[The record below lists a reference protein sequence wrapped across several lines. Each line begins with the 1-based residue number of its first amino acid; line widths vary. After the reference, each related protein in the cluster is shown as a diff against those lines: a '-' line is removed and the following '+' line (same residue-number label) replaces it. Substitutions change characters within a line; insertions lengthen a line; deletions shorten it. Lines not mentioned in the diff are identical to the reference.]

1 MLYFRKN
8 FLFLLPVAII
18 TAMVACSRDSSF
30 FKERTDDDPQ
40 LISVQMAVIKAKAW
54 HGTEYPEASYDVLWD
69 EAIIHRSDTAYYV
82 EAPIRG
88 ITPPYLV
95 ARSVCKEPL
104 RIVFKVKGRHHEV
117 RLMHIWPDREMPNAS
132 ELTYADVGEY
142 NGSISYFHADMTPTY
157 TLVFEKGKRK
167 YSCLYKIKPKNTIPP
182 SGLMQ
187 VVMFSRVISI
197 DDCFTEEEAKKAME
211 DDFSRVFYLSEE
223 LTQAWGQKCYLEG
236 DGLDDV
242 IITPPG
248 GGNQPP
254 GGNWPGDDEGDD
266 DEYPPLPGTGND
278 GFEDTLPSWGE
289 GTGGGGLEIPDYP
302 CMDLEK
308 GLSNPLKNMQIL
320 GSKNN
325 GIPGGDYGNGRGR
338 MHHGIDLAGSI
349 GTPVFSM
356 FDGTVV
362 KAVNYFDPNIEYAD
376 YMDLGNDNMKAA
388 VTNHDAA
395 AGNRIN
401 IRCTVKGRVIIIK
414 YFHLNNLAK
423 NFNIG
428 DNIYA
433 GEQIGTIGNTGSAS
447 STQSSG
453 AHLHLEI
460 RDPSTNNS
468 IDPKNYF
475 YSPLDPE
482 TGKSTKECN

>member
-1 MLYFRKN
+1 ML
-8 FLFLLPVAII
+8 PIAII

-278 GFEDTLPSWGE
+278 GFEETLPSWGD
-289 GTGGGGLEIPDYP
+289 GSGGGLEIPLLP

-308 GLSNPLKNMQIL
+308 GLATPLINMELAPPNPNNIKGSTFGYTRNN
-320 GSKNN
+320 GSKFHN
-325 GIPGGDYGNGRGR
+325 
-338 MHHGIDLAGSI
+338 GIDLYAPTGTSI
-349 GTPVFSM
+349 YSVASGTIIRIIAEQPNRIGKTNKYP
-356 FDGTVV
+356 DGYNGD
-362 KAVNYFDPNIEYAD
+362 KNS
-376 YMDLGNDNMKAA
+376 
-388 VTNHDAA
+388 
-395 AGNRIN
+395 AGNRIYIDIGN
-401 IRCTVKGRVIIIK
+401 GVIIG
-414 YFHLNNLAK
+414 YWHLQATTPIGINPRTGETFKVNDYVE
-423 NFNIG
+423 IG
-428 DNIYA
+428 DIIGYAGTTGNANIYDTPHLHICA
-433 GEQIGTIGNTGSAS
+433 SKNGQKVNPASYMNINECLDS
-447 STQSSG
+447 STS
-453 AHLHLEI
+453 LI
-460 RDPSTNNS
+460 
-468 IDPKNYF
+468 
-475 YSPLDPE
+475 E
-482 TGKSTKECN
+482 TTKITTPCEEQ